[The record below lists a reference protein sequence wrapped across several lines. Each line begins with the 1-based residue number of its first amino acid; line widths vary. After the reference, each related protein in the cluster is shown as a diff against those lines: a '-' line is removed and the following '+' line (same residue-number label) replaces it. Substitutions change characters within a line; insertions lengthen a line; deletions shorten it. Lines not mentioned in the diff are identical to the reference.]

1 MKIGDLVRASWS
13 SALSPPERG
22 RIPHV
27 GVYLGRR
34 GSPQSDT
41 DIIIF
46 AGEISVICD
55 DGYHIILSDQDT
67 VELPSWYWDVEVIN
81 ESR

>member
-1 MKIGDLVRASWS
+1 
-13 SALSPPERG
+13 
-22 RIPHV
+22 
-27 GVYLGRR
+27 
-34 GSPQSDT
+34 
-41 DIIIF
+41 
-46 AGEISVICD
+46 VICD

>member
-1 MKIGDLVRASWS
+1 MKIGDLVRASWCYT
-13 SALSPPERG
+13 LSPPERG
-22 RIPHV
+22 RIPRV

-34 GSPQSDT
+34 ESSQSDT
-41 DIIIF
+41 DIGIGV
-46 AGEISVICD
+46 GEIPVICD